1 MLDSCLESAK
11 RICYMNIEALIL
23 VNVLQIF
30 YIDDTLA
37 NDVFLKNLLQSSIIV
52 HRELTLICL
61 LYMPLWLLTGANEE
75 EHNR

>member
-52 HRELTLICL
+52 H
-61 LYMPLWLLTGANEE
+61 
-75 EHNR
+75 